1 MGIVAYL
8 QMQVGGPALHGDAQ
22 QIINIHSTLP
32 PNNLPYDEPKS
43 HWAQDDLSN
52 GKGRGRDRPF
62 WAGGSGRGTFQPA
75 RKSEPVLFAR
85 YRSCWVWASC
95 ARLPGRGR
103 PGLGAS
109 YTPTG
114 CLLPTATGV
123 SHWYL
128 SGFSPL
134 TIA

>member
-75 RKSEPVLFAR
+75 RK
-85 YRSCWVWASC
+85 ASPFSSLGTGP
-95 ARLPGRGR
+95 AGPGRAVLACPDEDVR
-103 PGLGAS
+103 AYVLLIRRLAAC
-109 YTPTG
+109 
-114 CLLPTATGV
+114 CLPLPE
-123 SHWYL
+123 
-128 SGFSPL
+128 
-134 TIA
+134 